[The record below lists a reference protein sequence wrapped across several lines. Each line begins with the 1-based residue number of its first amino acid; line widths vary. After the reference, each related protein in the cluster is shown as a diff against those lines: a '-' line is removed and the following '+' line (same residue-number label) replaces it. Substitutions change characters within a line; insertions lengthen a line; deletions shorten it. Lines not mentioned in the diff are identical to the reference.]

1 MKKAFILTLTLF
13 SSIAFAQQKNII
25 TTDINN
31 FWQAY
36 DKIKASK
43 DSTEQLSIIQNS
55 YINKGTAG
63 LKALM
68 EVRNYTPQGF
78 VNAINRYPNYWS
90 SIRANTLKAG
100 NYAQQIEKAIKALN
114 QLYTLKPAKI
124 YFSIGALRTGGTTL
138 ADKVLIGAEI
148 SMADDK
154 TNTEE
159 IKKDFPHLVGF
170 LKTRPIDGLAFLNTH
185 EYVHT
190 QQKSTIGNTLLA
202 QVTMEGVAEFL
213 AEKALKVNSPNE
225 PIAYG
230 KTNDAKIKAAFE
242 KEMFSSLM
250 ANWLYNNTNNEFKM
264 RDLGYYVGYAICEKF
279 YSLSKDTKAAIKE
292 MIELDYNKEED
303 LIAFVEKSKY
313 FAQPLA
319 VYKRA
324 FEKSRPEIIGIK
336 EFENNSQ
343 NVNTNTKTVT
353 LFFSQPMN
361 NNFRGFDY
369 GPTGEKNVLMVQR
382 VIGFSEDKKS
392 FSYEVKLEPN
402 RHYQSVA
409 TERFRNEN
417 GIPLKAFLINFKTTQ
432 QTN

>member
-1 MKKAFILTLTLF
+1 MKKAFILTLVLLANLA
-13 SSIAFAQQKNII
+13 SAQKNIV

-31 FWQAY
+31 FWKAY
-36 DKIKASK
+36 DQIKATK
-43 DSTEQLSIIQNS
+43 DSATQITIIQDS
-55 YINKGTAG
+55 YISKGTLG

-90 SIRANTLKAG
+90 SVRANTLKVG
-100 NYAQQIEKAIKALN
+100 DYAQKIETAVASLN
-114 QLYTLKPAKI
+114 KLYLLKPAKI

-159 IKKDFPHLVGF
+159 LQKDFPHLVSF
-170 LKTRPIDGLAFLNTH
+170 FKTRPIDGLIFTNVH

-190 QQKSTIGNTLLA
+190 QQKTTIGNTLLS
-202 QVTMEGVAEFL
+202 QVILEGVAELL
-213 AEKALKVNSPNE
+213 AEKALKVFSPN
-225 PIAYG
+225 PQIAFG
-230 KTNDAKIKAAFE
+230 KANDTKIKAAFK
-242 KEMFSSLM
+242 KEMFSTSV
-250 ANWLYNNTNNEFKM
+250 ANWLYNSPNNEFKM

-279 YSLSKDTKAAIKE
+279 YNLSKDKKAAIKE

-313 FAQPLA
+313 FEKPLLF
-319 VYKRA
+319 YKEA
-324 FEKSRPEIIGIK
+324 FEKSRPEVIGIK

-343 NVNTNTKTVT
+343 NVHTNIKTVT
-353 LFFSQPMN
+353 LNFSQPMN
-361 NNFRGFDY
+361 INATGFDYY
-369 GPTGEKNVLMVQR
+369 GPTGEKTVLKVQR
-382 VIGFSEDKKS
+382 VIGFSQDKRS

-402 RHYQSVA
+402 RHYQSVV
-409 TERFRNEN
+409 TERFSNEN
-417 GIPLKAFLINFKTTQ
+417 GIPLKAFLINFKTAE
-432 QTN
+432 